1 MTLPNYRVRRATLD
15 DLSALKAL
23 WASMHFSGADLEKGL
38 TEFQVVAGAD
48 GKLLGAIALQIA
60 DKSGRIHSEAFTD
73 FGLAEELRSLLWER
87 LQVIALNF
95 GLLRLWTKES
105 APFWNRCGLL
115 PADAK
120 TLEKLPRAWAGD
132 TANWLTVQL
141 RDETAVAS
149 VDKEFALFMAAEKQR
164 TARALGYAKTLK
176 RIATAIAIILALF
189 VLAFLARIF
198 LKNPQLLNPQLPGR

>member
-23 WASMHFSGADLEKGL
+23 WASMCFSGADLEKGL
-38 TEFQVVAGAD
+38 TEFHIVESAD
-48 GKLLGAIALQIA
+48 GKLLGAIALQIG

-73 FGLAEELRSLLWER
+73 FGLAEELRQLLWER
-87 LQVIALNF
+87 LQVIALNY
-95 GLLRLWTKES
+95 GLLRLWTQER

-120 TLEKLPRAWAGD
+120 TLEKLPCAWAGD
-132 TANWLTVQL
+132 SSNWLTVQL

-149 VDKEFALFMAAEKQR
+149 VDKEFALFMAAEKQK
-164 TARALGYAKTLK
+164 TARALGYAKAMK
-176 RIATAIAIILALF
+176 RAATAIAIILALF
-189 VLAFLARIF
+189 VLAFLARLI
-198 LKNPQLLNPQLPGR
+198 LKNPLLLGR